1 MTYNISER
9 YDMQAM
15 CQFMARP
22 EIYWATHDRLFPQP
36 EQVDFT
42 QELYHPQTAT
52 FAATFRGQIIGYVQF
67 MRRTSIGAE
76 MHLAFREGFRGKIAK
91 AMTLFALSQIFQRGM
106 LKVWAGVPSDNRLAL
121 LAARH
126 IGMKQEG
133 TLTRAIVTNEGLR
146 DLHIFAISKDALF
159 GHKSGNGVA
168 S

>member
-1 MTYNISER
+1 MFAMSER

-36 EQVDFT
+36 EQVDFRP
-42 QELYHPQTAT
+42 ELCHPQTAT
-52 FAATFRGQIIGYVQF
+52 FAAMYQGQIVGYVQF
-67 MRRTSIGAE
+67 MRRTSISAE
-76 MHLAFREGFRGKIAK
+76 MHLAFREGFRGKVAK
-91 AMTLFALSQIFQRGM
+91 TMTLYAMSQIFQRGM

-133 TLTRAIVTNEGLR
+133 TLTRAIVTEGGLR
-146 DLHIFAISKDALF
+146 DLLVFAISKDALI
-159 GHKSGNGVA
+159 GHKAGNGVA
-168 S
+168 T